1 MESIQFTILSI
12 EGGSAWWN
20 YPGFELWKFVN
31 LLVFVAGVIYLH
43 QRFGKPMSQALRLR
57 QQSIKRE
64 LLEAQQERDG
74 ALAKL
79 AEVEARL
86 ERLEGEISTIRDQ
99 SLAEAGAERER
110 IERATNVE
118 MAKLRQQAQREI
130 ELAAKIATQ
139 ELRRFA
145 AYQSL
150 SLAEEAIRRDIR
162 PEDDKRL
169 ISLNLEELGRAS
181 R

>member
-1 MESIQFTILSI
+1 MGI
-12 EGGSAWWN
+12 EDGVWWN

-31 LLVFVAGVIYLH
+31 LLVFLVAALYLH
-43 QRFGKPMSQALRLR
+43 HRFGKPLSRALKSRR
-57 QQSIKRE
+57 ESIKGE
-64 LLEAQQERDG
+64 LLRARKERDR

-86 ERLEGEISTIRDQ
+86 ERLDNEISTIRDR
-99 SLAEAGAERER
+99 SKAEADAERER
-110 IERATNVE
+110 IERSTKLE
-118 MAKLRQQAQREI
+118 MAKLRQQAQGEI
-130 ELAAKIATQ
+130 EMAAKLATQ

-145 AYQSL
+145 AHESL

-162 PEDDKRL
+162 PEDDKRI
-169 ISLNLEELGRAS
+169 ISLNVEELGRVS

>member
-1 MESIQFTILSI
+1 MIEVTILSI

-20 YPGFELWKFVN
+20 YPGFELWKFAN
-31 LLVFVAGVIYLH
+31 LLVFVAAAIYLH
-43 QRFGKPMSQALRLR
+43 HRFGKPVSQSLKVRR
-57 QQSIKRE
+57 ESIRRE
-64 LLEAQQERDG
+64 LLRAREGREE

-86 ERLEGEISTIRDQ
+86 ERLASEISVIRDR
-99 SLAEAGAERER
+99 SLAEAEAERER
-110 IERATNVE
+110 IERSTNVE

-130 ELAAKIATQ
+130 EVATKIATQ

-145 AYQSL
+145 AHQSL

-169 ISLNLEELGRAS
+169 ISLNVEELGRAS